1 MQQCRKQ
8 TLPAQRNAALCML
21 KRCANLTQLKCQVLA
36 HVLCNSLLPPCFC
49 LISTC
54 LQACPL
60 QHARVWRPEPLH
72 LVAAGPFCFTRY
84 YESIQIRSGSS
95 MAVLT
100 PAHTAAPMFSP
111 LLLAAVVLAGAYAAI
126 TTAFNRNYELTT
138 YKQQGK
144 WQLVLLW
151 PVLALFSRGFRQQ
164 FSSALRGEKVKVLQS
179 MEEQQAGNTIDS
191 S

>member
-1 MQQCRKQ
+1 
-8 TLPAQRNAALCML
+8 
-21 KRCANLTQLKCQVLA
+21 
-36 HVLCNSLLPPCFC
+36 
-49 LISTC
+49 
-54 LQACPL
+54 
-60 QHARVWRPEPLH
+60 
-72 LVAAGPFCFTRY
+72 
-84 YESIQIRSGSS
+84 